1 MRKIIDSELGEI
13 PISEIKIDLKARDE
27 IPKILLG
34 LQALYCDE
42 KARKKIFEILK
53 KAMPKNKNPK
63 TGRRGMDLWK
73 ILVLGCIRLG
83 CSWDFDK
90 LHDIANNHRT
100 IRQMLGHGLFSDD
113 YEYKI
118 QTLKDNISLFTPE
131 VLAEINQVTIKL
143 GHNFFLAKK
152 RIKI

>member
-1 MRKIIDSELGEI
+1 MRKIMESELGQL

-42 KARKKIFEILK
+42 KARKKIFKILEE
-53 KAMPKNKNPK
+53 AMPKNINPK
-63 TGRRGMDLWK
+63 TGRKGMDLWK

-83 CSWDFDK
+83 CSWDYDK

-100 IRQMLGHGLFSDD
+100 IRQMLGHGSFSD
-113 YEYKI
+113 EYKYNL

-131 VLAEINQVTIKL
+131 VLEKINQVTIEY

-152 RIKI
+152 KIRI